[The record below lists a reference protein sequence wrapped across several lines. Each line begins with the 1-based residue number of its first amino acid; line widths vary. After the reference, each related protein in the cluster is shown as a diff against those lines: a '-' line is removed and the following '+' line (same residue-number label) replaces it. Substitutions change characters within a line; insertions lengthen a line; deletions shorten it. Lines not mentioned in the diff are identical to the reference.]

1 MHLEQEP
8 GIPGLDSG
16 TVQSDYGVSVMETN
30 SIEAEIHRLEAELED
45 ARRRLDA
52 KRPRAVR
59 KRTPPSPN
67 SLTAPFLPPSTHHL
81 LLLTD
86 SALPLGAFAFSSGLE
101 SFLAHSPKRPASS
114 PFSTFLPLS
123 ISSFASTTLPFTLAA
138 HRDPSRLLYLDDALD
153 ASLVC
158 TVARRAS
165 VSQGR
170 ALIGL
175 WERCFAPSLPP
186 DRDIAEYVAAVKAP
200 ARQHKPVD
208 CITNA
213 PPSHLPR
220 AAAHLAPLFG
230 AVCAAAGLSA
240 HQAAFVLVLGHV
252 KALASAA
259 VRAGV
264 FGPYQAQRLLA
275 GDEVRRLVDLAVQR
289 EWDTEVEDACQTVPV
304 MDLWVGRHELLYSRI
319 FNS

>member
-1 MHLEQEP
+1 MHLEP
-8 GIPGLDSG
+8 GQD
-16 TVQSDYGVSVMETN
+16 V
-30 SIEAEIHRLEAELED
+30 EAEIVRLEAELQN
-45 ARRRLDA
+45 ARLRLA
-52 KRPRAVR
+52 GKC
-59 KRTPPSPN
+59 PPTLP
-67 SLTAPFLPPSTHHL
+67 TPFLPPTHHL

-101 SFLAHSPKRPASS
+101 SYIAHNRRPN
-114 PFSTFLPLS
+114 PFSSFLPLS
-123 ISSFASTTLPFTLAA
+123 VSAFASTTLPFALAA

-153 ASLVC
+153 ATLVC

-170 ALIGL
+170 ALLGL
-175 WERCFAPSLPP
+175 WERCFSPSLPP
-186 DRDIAEYVAAVKAP
+186 DREITTYAAAVKQASHP
-200 ARQHKPVD
+200 DCVQPV
-208 CITNA
+208 
-213 PPSHLPR
+213 
-220 AAAHLAPLFG
+220 AAHLAPLFG

-264 FGPYQAQRLLA
+264 MGPYQAQRLLA
-275 GDEVRRLVDLAVQR
+275 GAEVRRLVDLAVQR
-289 EWDTEVEDACQTVPV
+289 EWATQVEDAGQTMPI